1 MLKALLLK
9 YKLAVYAVLVAAFT
23 AGVWHVASTYTES
36 KYLQKQLDVAEAV
49 IEVNAKNQI
58 TRDEITKALEEQL
71 AVLKPQITTIN
82 RNITNEI
89 TKDRVYID
97 CKSSPSVMREYQ
109 RKLDLQP
116 K

>member
-1 MLKALLLK
+1 MLKTLLLK
-9 YKLAVYAVLVAAFT
+9 YKIAIYIAILVAYT
-23 AGVWHVASTYTES
+23 AGIWHVAATYTENRYT
-36 KYLQKQLDVAEAV
+36 KKQLDVAEA
-49 IEVNAKNQI
+49 IIITTNKNQI
-58 TRDEITKALEEQL
+58 TRDEIDKTLQDML
-71 AVLKPQITTIN
+71 ANLKPQITTIN